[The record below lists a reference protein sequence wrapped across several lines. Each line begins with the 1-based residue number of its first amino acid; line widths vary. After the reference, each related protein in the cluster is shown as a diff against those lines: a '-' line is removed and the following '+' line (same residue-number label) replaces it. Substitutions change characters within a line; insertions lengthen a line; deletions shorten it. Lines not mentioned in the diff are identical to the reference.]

1 MKGSRVERPHPE
13 NSSIIPKSID
23 SSHYTIN

>member
-1 MKGSRVERPHPE
+1 MKGRRDERPHRE